1 MGNEDVRILV
11 LDDSVESRRALSDV
25 VAAMP
30 RTVLEGASAPSDA
43 AFSRM
48 RLGSVDIV
56 LVPAQS
62 GLDTIRKIRARSL
75 QVGVIL
81 ISDAEENQARLTLDA
96 LDEGALGFVKR
107 SAGWKPGDGHADLV
121 RQIFPL
127 ICAYQARRSV
137 KLIRESAA
145 AAPTSRLTPGHSDD
159 LASRLRNPINLVAV
173 GISTGGP
180 ETLSTLFRGMPETL
194 GVPMLVVQHM
204 PPVFTRTLAGRLNQ
218 ISSLDVREA
227 AQGDTVTSDSVLI
240 APGGRHMTVVREYG
254 LGATTGPLAIRLT
267 DTPPVHACRPSVDVL
282 FQSLAD
288 QAVRGVLAVVMT
300 GMGSDGCSGVRA
312 LKKHGAYC
320 ITQDEES
327 CVVYGMPR
335 AVDEAGLSDERVQL
349 PHLASRIARLVKQ
362 TRPFRS

>member
-1 MGNEDVRILV
+1 MGSEEVRILI
-11 LDDSVESRRALSDV
+11 LDDSVESRRALSQV

-30 RTVLEGASAPSDA
+30 RTVLEGASAPSEA

-48 RLGSVDIV
+48 RLGSVDIL

-62 GLDTIRKIRARSL
+62 GLDILRKIRERSL
-75 QVGVIL
+75 KVGVIL
-81 ISDAEENQARLTLDA
+81 ISDAEEHQARLTLEA
-96 LDEGALGFVKR
+96 LEQGALGFVRR

-127 ICAYQARRSV
+127 VCAYQARRSV
-137 KLIRESAA
+137 NLIRESAA
-145 AAPTSRLTPGHSDD
+145 SSRTRSALGRAGDS
-159 LASRLRNPINLVAV
+159 ASSLRYPINLVAV

-180 ETLSTLFRGMPETL
+180 ETLSTLFRAIPDTL

-204 PPVFTRTLAGRLNQ
+204 PPVFTRTLADRLNQ

-227 AQGDTVTSDSVLI
+227 VHGEAVTADSVLI
-240 APGGRHMTVVREYG
+240 APGGRHMTVVREHG
-254 LGATTGPLAIRLT
+254 PGATTGPLAIRLI

-300 GMGSDGCSGVRA
+300 GMGSDGCNGVRA
-312 LKKHGAYC
+312 LKNHGAYC
-320 ITQDEES
+320 ITQDEAS

-335 AVDEAGLSDERVQL
+335 AV
-349 PHLASRIARLVKQ
+349 
-362 TRPFRS
+362 

>member
-1 MGNEDVRILV
+1 MGSEEIRILV
-11 LDDSVESRRALSDV
+11 LDDSVESRRALSEV

-30 RTVLEGASAPSDA
+30 RTILEGASAPCDA

-56 LVPAQS
+56 LVPAQL
-62 GLDTIRKIRARSL
+62 GLDVLRKVRARSL

-81 ISDAEENQARLTLDA
+81 ISDAEESQARLTLDA
-96 LDEGALGFVKR
+96 LDEGALGFVRR
-107 SAGWKPGDGHADLV
+107 SPGWKPGDGHADLV

-137 KLIRESAA
+137 KLIRESASETAPRPKSGQPA
-145 AAPTSRLTPGHSDD
+145 AG
-159 LASRLRNPINLVAV
+159 ASRLRCPINLIAL

-180 ETLSTLFRGMPETL
+180 ETLAILFRGFPASL

-204 PPVFTRTLAGRLNQ
+204 PPVFTRTLAGRLKQ

-227 AQGDTVTSDSVLI
+227 IQGEAVTPDSVLI
-240 APGGRHMTVVREYG
+240 APGGRHMTVAREYG
-254 LGATTGPLAIRLT
+254 PGATTGPLVIRLT
-267 DTPPVHACRPSVDVL
+267 DSPPVHACRPSVDVL

-300 GMGSDGCSGVRA
+300 GMGTDGCSGVRA
-312 LKKHGAYC
+312 LKNHGAYC
-320 ITQDEES
+320 LTQDEGS

-335 AVDEAGLSDERVQL
+335 AVDEAGLSDEQVQL
-349 PHLASRIARLVKQ
+349 PQLASRIAWLAKPS
-362 TRPFRS
+362 RPIRS